1 MTEHVKSYYAA
12 TANDH
17 QPYPQLNES
26 IDCDVCIVGAAIPAC
41 HRRCFW
47 LKPVIT

>member
-1 MTEHVKSYYAA
+1 MMTEHVKSYYAA

-26 IDCDVCIVGAAIPAC
+26 N
-41 HRRCFW
+41 R
-47 LKPVIT
+47 L